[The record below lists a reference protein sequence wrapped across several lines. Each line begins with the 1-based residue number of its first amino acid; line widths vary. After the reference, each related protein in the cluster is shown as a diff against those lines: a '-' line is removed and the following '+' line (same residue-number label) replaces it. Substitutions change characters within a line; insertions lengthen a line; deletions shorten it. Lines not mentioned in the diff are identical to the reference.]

1 MESVVEDTA
10 DAPLIPRK
18 VFFENA
24 NALDPDLS
32 ADGQWLSWLAA
43 VNGVMNVWAA
53 PREDLT
59 QARPLTRQTERPIFQ
74 KWFAR
79 TNAHILFSKDTNG
92 DENFHLWCVA
102 LNGGEPRDLTPFG
115 AVHTYLAGFHYG
127 DPRLVAVAMNDRDA
141 RWHDLYIVNLY
152 TGERRCLYENTNE
165 VEGYILD
172 SQLGLRLATTTRD
185 KGQGLA
191 ILQWNGRT
199 FEEIKSIA
207 AEDVLLTDPLLVTR
221 AGDAWYMASSID
233 RDKSAIV
240 RIDWTTGEEKIVAS
254 HDRADIRGEMFDPAT
269 FELTAAVAEY
279 VRREWVAIDPAT
291 GRDLARLERDLD
303 GTIGVASQSEDGRFW
318 IVTVNRPDQPHAWHL
333 FDRQTGSVAKL
344 FSSRPKL
351 DAVPLAPMHGLVI
364 KARDGLD
371 LVSYLT
377 LPVTEMGPR
386 PSRPLP
392 MVLHVHGGPW
402 DRDGWYYSG
411 LIQWYANRGYAVLQ
425 VNFRGSAGF
434 GKAFVNAGDREWGG
448 KMHDDLIDAVNWAVA
463 EGIADP
469 KRIAICGGSYGGY
482 AAFVGATFTPEVFA
496 CSVPI
501 VGITDLE
508 TMLANPPPY
517 WASFTEQ
524 EYLRVGD
531 PRTEE
536 GRAFLKSRSP
546 LHKAG
551 NITKPILIGHGAN
564 DVRCKISE
572 SDQIV
577 AAMTANDIP
586 VTYVVFPDEGHG
598 FAKPENSL
606 AFKAIT
612 EAFLARHLGGRAEP
626 VGDDF
631 KGSSHEIRAGRD
643 ILRES
648 GLGTSARATHVRQN

>member
-102 LNGGEPRDLTPFG
+102 LDGGEPRDLTPFG
-115 AVHTYLAGFHYG
+115 AVHTYLAGFHYE

-207 AEDVLLTDPLLVTR
+207 AKDVLLTDPLLVTR

-254 HDRADIRGEMFDPAT
+254 HDRADIRGEIFDPAT

-318 IVTVNRPDQPHAWHL
+318 IVTVNRPDQPYAWHL
-333 FDRQTGSVAKL
+333 FDRQTGSIAKL

-551 NITKPILIGHGAN
+551 NITKPVLIGHGAN

-631 KGSSHEIRAGRD
+631 EGSSHEIRAGGD
-643 ILRES
+643 ILKGS
-648 GLGTSARATHVRQN
+648 GLQ

>member
-59 QARPLTRQTERPIFQ
+59 QARLLTRQTERPIFQ
-74 KWFAR
+74 KCFAR

-199 FEEIKSIA
+199 FKEIKSIA

-291 GRDLARLERDLD
+291 GCDLARLERDLD

-333 FDRQTGSVAKL
+333 FDRQTGSIAKL

-577 AAMTANDIP
+577 AAMKANDIP

-648 GLGTSARATHVRQN
+648 GLG

>member
-59 QARPLTRQTERPIFQ
+59 QARLLTRQTERPIFQ
-74 KWFAR
+74 KCFAR

-291 GRDLARLERDLD
+291 GCDLARLERDLD

-517 WASFTEQ
+517 WAPFIEQ

-551 NITKPILIGHGAN
+551 NITKPVLIGHGAN

-643 ILRES
+643 ILKES
-648 GLGTSARATHVRQN
+648 GLG